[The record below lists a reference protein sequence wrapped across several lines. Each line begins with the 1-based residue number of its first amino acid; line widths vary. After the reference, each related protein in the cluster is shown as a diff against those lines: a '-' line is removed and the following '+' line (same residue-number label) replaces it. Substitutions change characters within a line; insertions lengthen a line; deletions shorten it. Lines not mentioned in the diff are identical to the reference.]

1 MLIVISGPSG
11 AGKGTVIKGV
21 LKKKPE
27 LVYSVSYTT
36 RPKRE
41 REVNGRD
48 YFFVS
53 KEEFE
58 KMIERG
64 EFLEWAK
71 VYGYYYGTSKSFVL
85 EKLKQ
90 GKDVILEIEIQGAKK
105 IREVFDRNNA
115 IFIFIAPPSFQ
126 ELKKRIEKRR
136 RGESEEEIKRRLE
149 FAKEEIKEAE
159 KYDYIVINDDI
170 DRAVEEVLCII
181 NREKGGEDFEED
193 KLR

>member
-11 AGKGTVIKGV
+11 AGKGTIIKEL
-21 LKKKPE
+21 LKRKPDI
-27 LVYSVSYTT
+27 VYSVSYTT

-41 REVNGRD
+41 GEENGKD
-48 YFFVS
+48 YFFIS
-53 KEEFE
+53 KEMFE
-58 KMIERG
+58 EMIKNG

-71 VYGYYYGTSKSFVL
+71 VYDYYYGTSKEFVL
-85 EKLKQ
+85 KKLRE
-90 GKDVILEIEIQGAKK
+90 GKDVILEIEIQGARKV
-105 IREVFDRNNA
+105 REIFDRKNT
-115 IFIFIAPPSFQ
+115 IFIFIVPPSFK

-136 RGESEEEIKRRLE
+136 RGETEEEIKKRLN

-181 NREKGGEDFEED
+181 NREKGGEDFEEN
-193 KLR
+193 KL